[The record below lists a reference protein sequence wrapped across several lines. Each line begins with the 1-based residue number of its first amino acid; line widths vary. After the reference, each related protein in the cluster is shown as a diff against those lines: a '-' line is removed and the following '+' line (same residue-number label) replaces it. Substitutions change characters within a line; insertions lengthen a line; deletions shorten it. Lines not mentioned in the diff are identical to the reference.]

1 MFENEP
7 RINQEKQEREREKD
21 REDEG
26 KSGAP
31 FFPHHV
37 SFHQRF

>member
-7 RINQEKQEREREKD
+7 RMNQEKQEREREKD

-31 FFPHHV
+31 FPHHV